1 VEEGLVGLRPGARRY
16 ELSDWLG
23 GVRVVVTDRRI
34 AIRGNNQVV
43 VGYRAEV
50 VSVTDYYSFGAEIN
64 MRSYEAQPWYR
75 YGYQAQEKDNEIYGK
90 GAMYHYTYRQ
100 HDARLGRF
108 WSVDPLA
115 RKYPWNSPYAFG
127 GNRVVDAVELEGLE
141 YVEIRHYPDGST
153 KKVLYYTMTDEE
165 VKALGGRRR
174 SLFNAAPY
182 GPLGRGVLHIHYKDG
197 EEVREMWQGSF
208 VARLAYH
215 GLYSGPGCVTKYEN
229 GKRVYDYTYVPI
241 DIADAIAK
249 KHDID
254 YESVEPLKRLN
265 FLENVGTLEAD
276 RDMVERVNK
285 ALIGMLTFRNFRNF
299 KIDDKIETPVYTG
312 FNFETL
318 FALVG
323 QRIFIGALA
332 TYKAWKKEG
341 IDDGSI
347 KPGDDFGTVGK
358 KFLREYPLRGLLLWI
373 AYKSNPKDKDES
385 ERVRD

>member
-1 VEEGLVGLRPGARRY
+1 PDFPARWGRAWVVGDVAELRLGARRY

-23 GVRVVVTDRRI
+23 NVRVVVTDRRI

-75 YGYQAQEKDNEIYGK
+75 YGYQAQEKDHEIYGK

-276 RDMVERVNK
+276 IAMVKRVNK
-285 ALIGMLTFRNFRNF
+285 ALIGMLTFRNFEIEG
-299 KIDDKIETPVYTG
+299 IDEKPVYTG

-318 FALVG
+318 FALLG
-323 QRIFIGALA
+323 QRIFIGSLA
-332 TYKAWKKEG
+332 TYKAWKKDLVLG
-341 IDDGSI
+341 VFCT
-347 KPGDDFGTVGK
+347 FGACHWRPT
-358 KFLREYPLRGLLLWI
+358 RRGR
-373 AYKSNPKDKDES
+373 K
-385 ERVRD
+385 RG

>member
-1 VEEGLVGLRPGARRY
+1 
-16 ELSDWLG
+16 
-23 GVRVVVTDRRI
+23 
-34 AIRGNNQVV
+34 
-43 VGYRAEV
+43 
-50 VSVTDYYSFGAEIN
+50 
-64 MRSYEAQPWYR
+64 
-75 YGYQAQEKDNEIYGK
+75 
-90 GAMYHYTYRQ
+90 
-100 HDARLGRF
+100 
-108 WSVDPLA
+108 VDPLA

-141 YVEIRHYPDGST
+141 YVVVKHYADGST
-153 KKVLYYTMTDEE
+153 NRVLYYTMTDEKVE
-165 VKALGGRRR
+165 ALGGRPR
-174 SLFNAAPY
+174 SLFNAAPH
-182 GPLGRGVLHIHYKDG
+182 GPLGKGVLHVHYDEQGRVK
-197 EEVREMWQGSF
+197 EKYEMWQKTFGE
-208 VARLAYH
+208 RLERH
-215 GLYSGPGCVTKYEN
+215 GLYSGAGCVTKYEN

-276 RDMVERVNK
+276 IAMVKRVNK
-285 ALIGMLTFRNFRNF
+285 ALIGMLTFRNFEIEG
-299 KIDDKIETPVYTG
+299 IDEKPVYTG